1 MATFKKKLCMHSAIC
16 LNRTR
21 CLYTCL
27 LLLTGFSLLPCS
39 AQEGAKVS
47 LEFVCFPRA
56 SDAEP
61 LQLLTG
67 DAKAIEI
74 ETPSNEVS
82 KAHMVQA
89 RSTWV
94 LGKMITGDDG
104 KQKFEVYG
112 KTKALASSKQLL
124 VLLRKGA
131 TNADGFEIIAL
142 DSQKIKFGG
151 EKFLFLNTSKVAI
164 AGKIGKQS
172 IALKPGSHSMI
183 KPKPDRGVRKNLC
196 HVSFAYLRNKEWKIF
211 SSTTWPVHKNAR
223 ALVFFYQDPTTK
235 RLRLHAIRDFMN

>member
-1 MATFKKKLCMHSAIC
+1 MHNTIC
-16 LNRTR
+16 VNRR
-21 CLYTCL
+21 RLIYTCL
-27 LLLTGFSLLPCS
+27 LLLVGLSLFPCNG
-39 AQEGAKVS
+39 QEGAKVS
-47 LEFVCFPRA
+47 LQFVCFPRA
-56 SDAEP
+56 SDAET

-67 DAKAIEI
+67 EAKTIDI
-74 ETPSNEVS
+74 ETPSNEIS
-82 KAHMVQA
+82 KPHMVQA

-94 LGKMITGDDG
+94 IGKMITGDDG
-104 KQKFEVYG
+104 KPKFEVYG

-142 DSQKIKFGG
+142 DSRKISFGG
-151 EKFLFLNTSKVAI
+151 EKFLFLNTAKVAI

-172 IALKPGSHSMI
+172 VALKPGAHSII

-196 HVSFAYLRNKEWKIF
+196 HVSFAYSVKKEWKIF

>member
-1 MATFKKKLCMHSAIC
+1 MHSTTC
-16 LNRTR
+16 FNRTR
-21 CLYTCL
+21 LIYTCL
-27 LLLTGFSLLPCS
+27 LLLVGFFLFPCS

-47 LEFVCFPRA
+47 LKFVCFPRA
-56 SDAEP
+56 NDTEP

-67 DAKAIEI
+67 DAKAIEV

-82 KAHMVQA
+82 KPHMVQA
-89 RSTWV
+89 RNTWV
-94 LGKMITGDDG
+94 IGKMITGDDG
-104 KQKFEVYG
+104 KPKFEVYG
-112 KTKALASSKQLL
+112 KTKALTSSKQLL

-142 DSQKIKFGG
+142 DSRKINFGG
-151 EKFLFLNTSKVAI
+151 EKFLFLNTAKVAI
-164 AGKIGKQS
+164 AGKIGKQAV
-172 IALKPGSHSMI
+172 ALKPGAHTII